1 MNHIANNIRQLR
13 KLRGLSQ
20 KQVAMEIDIAQGQY
34 SLIENGKVTP
44 TIPTLEKIAK
54 VFEVSLSE
62 MVKEN
67 QEDLD
72 NLNLSLME
80 KIKQI
85 EQLDEKER
93 ESILT
98 IIDIALA
105 KKKFKDNLTNLLA
118 S

>member
-1 MNHIANNIRQLR
+1 MNIADNIKRFR
-13 KLRGLSQ
+13 AVKGLSQ
-20 KQVAMEIDIAQGQY
+20 KQVALDVGMNQPQY
-34 SLIENGKVTP
+34 SRIENGKVE
-44 TIPTLEKIAK
+44 PTLTTLGKIAE
-54 VFEVSLSE
+54 VFEVSVADL
-62 MVKEN
+62 VKEN